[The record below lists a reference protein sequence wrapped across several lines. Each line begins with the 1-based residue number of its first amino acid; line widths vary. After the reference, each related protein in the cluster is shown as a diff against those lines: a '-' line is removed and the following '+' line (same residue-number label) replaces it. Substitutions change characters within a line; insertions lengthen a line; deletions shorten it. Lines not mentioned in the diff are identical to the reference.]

1 MEADPFADTHR
12 EPANSPLRPCDRVG
26 KIDLPLLAASPC
38 AALAAYFLCMG
49 LRNRVGED
57 FPYSPRGAHAA
68 TAANSSVR
76 PLRIKKRTAVCGDS
90 TLNPHLI
97 ENMIFQIAL
106 HARIHH
112 LFSPQYS
119 LENR

>member
-1 MEADPFADTHR
+1 MLTFEDFKRKQCGIPNLLTTGSKCK
-12 EPANSPLRPCDRVG
+12 NSGQSSRGGFFPCSPR
-26 KIDLPLLAASPC
+26 APC

-49 LRNRVGED
+49 
-57 FPYSPRGAHAA
+57 
-68 TAANSSVR
+68 
-76 PLRIKKRTAVCGDS
+76 LRIKKRTAVCGDS

>member
-49 LRNRVGED
+49 LR
-57 FPYSPRGAHAA
+57 
-68 TAANSSVR
+68 
-76 PLRIKKRTAVCGDS
+76 IKKWIPRRAVS
-90 TLNPHLI
+90 TDPSI
-97 ENMIFQIAL
+97 EV
-106 HARIHH
+106 
-112 LFSPQYS
+112 
-119 LENR
+119 LE

>member
-49 LRNRVGED
+49 LR
-57 FPYSPRGAHAA
+57 
-68 TAANSSVR
+68 
-76 PLRIKKRTAVCGDS
+76 IKKRTAVCGDS

-119 LENR
+119 FENR